1 MCGSNND
8 SVNEVEFGTGCNR
21 FGVDNPIP
29 TITKRLSLYGNTEDV
44 ESIFKQV
51 SVKIQQNLA
60 NQTDLD
66 LYTPHQQRFGHR

>member
-51 SVKIQQNLA
+51 SVKI
-60 NQTDLD
+60 
-66 LYTPHQQRFGHR
+66 